1 MIGPGIRLSVLA
13 LLLPGFAVAQARGG
27 APRAHAT
34 ATRPRPKVVPA
45 TSRFTL
51 AATGNQARFIV
62 REHLMIMDAPNDAIG
77 MTRAISGG
85 IALTADGRI
94 DPASSKIV
102 VDLSTLTS
110 DKENRDTWI
119 KSHTLRTDSFPNAV
133 FVPRQ
138 FAGAAGS
145 LPATGTTSVKLI
157 GDLTVHGVTRP
168 VTWDVTLTANGNDY
182 TGSASTHIKFEDFG
196 MDQPRLMI
204 VISVIDDVK
213 LEYDFHF
220 VKSALK

>member
-13 LLLPGFAVAQARGG
+13 LLLPGLAVAQARSG
-27 APRAHAT
+27 ASRKAAIP
-34 ATRPRPKVVPA
+34 TRRSPKLAPA
-45 TSRFTL
+45 PSRFTL
-51 AATGNQARFIV
+51 AASGNQARFIV

-77 MTRAISGG
+77 VTRAISGG

-94 DPASSKIV
+94 DPANSRIV
-102 VDLSTLTS
+102 VDLTTLTS

-119 KSHTLRTDSFPNAV
+119 KSHTLKTDSFPNAV

-138 FAGAAGS
+138 FSGAGT
-145 LPATGTTSVKLI
+145 LPLTGTIAVKLV

-168 VTWDVTLTANGNDY
+168 ATWDVTLTAHGDEY

-204 VISVIDDVK
+204 VISVVDDVK

-220 VKSALK
+220 LKADPK

>member
-1 MIGPGIRLSVLA
+1 MIGYGVRLGVLA
-13 LLLPGFAVAQARGG
+13 FLLPGLAAAQTRGVT
-27 APRAHAT
+27 PRPLAAAT
-34 ATRPRPKVVPA
+34 HPRPKVVPA
-45 TSRFTL
+45 PSRFTL

-77 MTRAISGG
+77 VTRAISGG
-85 IALTADGRI
+85 ITLSADGRI
-94 DPASSKIV
+94 DPAGSKIV

-110 DKENRDTWI
+110 DKENRDSWI
-119 KSHTLRTDSFPNAV
+119 KSHTLKTDSFPNAV

-138 FAGAAGS
+138 FTGIGGALPNSGTAG
-145 LPATGTTSVKLI
+145 VKLV

-168 VTWDVTLTANGNDY
+168 VTWDVTLTAQGNDY
-182 TGSASTHIKFEDFG
+182 VGSASTHIKFEDFG
-196 MDQPRLMI
+196 MEQPRLMI

-220 VKSALK
+220 VKSASK

>member
-1 MIGPGIRLSVLA
+1 MIGPGIRLSMLA
-13 LLLPGFAVAQARGG
+13 LLLPGLAIAQTRGVARKQ
-27 APRAHAT
+27 PI
-34 ATRPRPKVVPA
+34 ATRPAPA
-45 TSRFTL
+45 HFTL
-51 AATGNQARFIV
+51 AATGNQARFVV

-77 MTRAISGG
+77 VTQAISGG
-85 IALTADGRI
+85 ITLTGDGRI
-94 DPASSKIV
+94 DPANSKIV

-119 KSHTLRTDSFPNAV
+119 KSHTLKTDSFPNAV

-138 FAGAAGS
+138 LAVNGGTV
-145 LPATGTTSVKLI
+145 PATGTTAVKLV

-168 VTWDVTLTANGNDY
+168 VTWDVTLTAHGNDY

-220 VKSALK
+220 VKSASK

>member
-1 MIGPGIRLSVLA
+1 MIGYGVRLSVLA
-13 LLLPGFAVAQARGG
+13 LLLPGLAVAQARGS
-27 APRAHAT
+27 ARRPPAA
-34 ATRPRPKVVPA
+34 ATRPRPKLVPA
-45 TSRFTL
+45 PSHFML

-77 MTRAISGG
+77 VTRAISGG
-85 IALTADGRI
+85 ITLTADGRI
-94 DPASSKIV
+94 DPAASKIV

-119 KSHTLRTDSFPNAV
+119 KSHTLKTDSFPDAV

-138 FAGAAGS
+138 FAGIGGALPTSGTAA
-145 LPATGTTSVKLI
+145 VKLV
-157 GDLTVHGVTRP
+157 GDLTIHGVTRP
-168 VTWDVTLTANGNDY
+168 VTWDVTLTAQGNDY

-196 MDQPRLMI
+196 MEQPRLMI
-204 VISVIDDVK
+204 VISVIDDVR

-220 VKSALK
+220 VKSAPK